1 MSEDKAT
8 ATAAPA
14 TDAPAPAEGQAAP
27 APTALSLGDL
37 GVLANIID
45 LASSRGAFRGSELTQ
60 VGAAYEKLTAFVR
73 GVQESQQKA
82 AGDESKAKEA
92 PATDAPATDAQAS

>member
-14 TDAPAPAEGQAAP
+14 EAPAEEQAAQ
-27 APTALSLGDL
+27 APVALSLNDL

-45 LASSRGAFRGSELTQ
+45 LASSRGAFRGAELTQ

-73 GVQESQQKA
+73 GVQESQAKA

-92 PATDAPATDAQAS
+92 PATDAPATDAKAS

>member
-8 ATAAPA
+8 STAAPA
-14 TDAPAPAEGQAAP
+14 EAPSAATQAP
-27 APTALSLGDL
+27 APTALSLNDL

-45 LASSRGAFRGSELTQ
+45 LASSRGAFRGAELTQ

-73 GVQESQQKA
+73 GVQESQQAA
-82 AGDESKAKEA
+82 AGEESKAKDA
-92 PATDAPATDAQAS
+92 PATDAPATDAKAS

>member
-8 ATAAPA
+8 STAAPVE
-14 TDAPAPAEGQAAP
+14 APATTEGQAAP
-27 APTALSLGDL
+27 APAALSLNDL

-73 GVQESQQKA
+73 AVQESQAQA
-82 AGDESKAKEA
+82 AGTESNAK
-92 PATDAPATDAQAS
+92 DAPATDANAPEQAAS

>member
-14 TDAPAPAEGQAAP
+14 DKPAEETAAQAP
-27 APTALSLGDL
+27 VALSLNDL

-45 LASSRGAFRGSELTQ
+45 LASSRGAFRGAELTQ

-73 GVQESQQKA
+73 GVQESQAKA

>member
-14 TDAPAPAEGQAAP
+14 EAPAEEQAAQ
-27 APTALSLGDL
+27 APVALSLNDL

-45 LASSRGAFRGSELTQ
+45 LASSRGAFRGAELTQ

-73 GVQESQQKA
+73 SVQEQQAKA

>member
-14 TDAPAPAEGQAAP
+14 ETPAEGQAAP
-27 APTALSLGDL
+27 APAPAALSLGDL

-73 GVQESQQKA
+73 GVQESQQQA
-82 AGDESKAKEA
+82 AGEESKAKEA
-92 PATDAPATDAQAS
+92 PATDAPATDAKAS

>member
-8 ATAAPA
+8 KTEAQAEATEATAP
-14 TDAPAPAEGQAAP
+14 QAAP
-27 APTALSLGDL
+27 APTALSLNDL

-60 VGAAYEKLTAFVR
+60 VGSAYEKLTAFVR
-73 GVQESQQKA
+73 GVQESQAKA
-82 AGDESKAKEA
+82 AGEESKAKDA
-92 PATDAPATDAQAS
+92 PATDAPATDAKAAS

>member
-14 TDAPAPAEGQAAP
+14 EAPAEGQAAP
-27 APTALSLGDL
+27 APTALSLNDL

-45 LASSRGAFRGSELTQ
+45 LASSRGAFRGAELTQ
-60 VGAAYEKLTAFVR
+60 VGAAYEKPVSYTHLPLPTTPYV
-73 GVQESQQKA
+73 
-82 AGDESKAKEA
+82 
-92 PATDAPATDAQAS
+92 